1 MVTKRTRW
9 PLHFFSRSELMIESE
24 VRGAE
29 SLEARSAE
37 SRSDVAPNARRRA
50 QADAIY
56 IGRTYAKK
64 KIKKMRILRRKEFS
78 YVVSDKR
85 VGFEVEIAYALIL
98 TEDNKTVI
106 A

>member
-1 MVTKRTRW
+1 MTPTFFFAKRVNDR
-9 PLHFFSRSELMIESE
+9 
-24 VRGAE
+24 VGG
-29 SLEARSAE
+29 
-37 SRSDVAPNARRRA
+37 ARRRVPRGAKRRVSIRCRA
-50 QADAIY
+50 QRSKARAGGCDLY
-56 IGRTYAKK
+56 RSHLRNKK
-64 KIKKMRILRRKEFS
+64 TKMRILRRKEFS